1 MNMLKTLVLG
11 FGFVTGIVPSANLF
25 AEETISAEQFIEEAS
40 AKGLAELET
49 AKIALKKSTSEEVKS
64 FAQTMTTDH
73 TKTNEELKKIAD
85 SKNIDLSDDPELIG
99 QTKTFLLKQRDG
111 NPFDLAYANNQVL
124 AHEKTID
131 LFQKGTRLKD
141 PELKDFAQK
150 TLPQLQHHLQMAKDL
165 QAALGKQKPVKT
177 TQPNT
182 DTGDTNSNQSAAP
195 PPSRQ

>member
-64 FAQTMTTDH
+64 FAQAMTTDH

-99 QTKTFLLKQRDG
+99 QTKTFLL
-111 NPFDLAYANNQVL
+111 
-124 AHEKTID
+124 
-131 LFQKGTRLKD
+131 
-141 PELKDFAQK
+141 
-150 TLPQLQHHLQMAKDL
+150 
-165 QAALGKQKPVKT
+165 
-177 TQPNT
+177 
-182 DTGDTNSNQSAAP
+182 
-195 PPSRQ
+195 